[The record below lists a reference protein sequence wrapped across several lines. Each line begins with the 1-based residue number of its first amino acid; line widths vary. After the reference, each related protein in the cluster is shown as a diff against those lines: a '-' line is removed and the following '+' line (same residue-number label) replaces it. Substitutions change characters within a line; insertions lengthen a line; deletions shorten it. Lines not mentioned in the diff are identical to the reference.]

1 MSQELMNNQ
10 EGNNVG
16 SNNNSTVNFGEQIGS
31 NVSESSYGEGSLCL
45 SLKNR
50 YKVINKSQLEKVEFP
65 IIRVGTSNID
75 CGISFIEEI
84 SDMEDDYDESPY
96 ETRTKSERIRDRV
109 LLIKDKY
116 KSAIS
121 KFRNGAMRVRTSLT
135 NKGVFIPR
143 LSKRYKSIRSSINKN
158 IISKFRKSNSNN
170 FSESMNGSNIASR
183 NISRSSSIL
192 RSRTLSRLNFSKT
205 SRMIIIKKKIAQKTN
220 KVNYVLSSKGSYV
233 SKRFMNCVTCIKSK
247 IVYNYY
253 KLRNIIGDKF
263 PKRRS
268 KFVLYFKKGSDNKV
282 HKVINCEQTFSDNII
297 FENALIYDSVEYMSR
312 NVIDDYTNAIDINNN
327 IASNYE
333 EVVVFEND
341 CKDEVNNT
349 SINVKARIEELNS
362 LTKSIESSRTRFRG
376 LYGKEVV
383 SGIVENNQ
391 GSNLNNTRQYR
402 FEENDQDVTPTTIDS
417 FPRLASMDSTTC
429 TTQNDS
435 NGILIDSTA
444 KLPVMIENIN
454 KIFEKVTSIHGQVE
468 KLKLVGNKRFDD
480 RETTSASEENEV
492 VGYSNNNSDENIIFS
507 SLKNFVDNMN
517 SGVDKS
523 NLQYKQTQYYYEL
536 LLTLINQTH
545 KYYENIIREKEK
557 IDNDKIKESIF
568 SLIEKL
574 NEGYFFGGHEKSI
587 DFNGCDNG
595 MIQV

>member
-16 SNNNSTVNFGEQIGS
+16 SNNNSMVNLGERIGS

-96 ETRTKSERIRDRV
+96 ETRTKRERIRDRV

-116 KSAIS
+116 RNAVS

-158 IISKFRKSNSNN
+158 IISKFRKSSSNN

-183 NISRSSSIL
+183 DISRSSSIL

-205 SRMIIIKKKIAQKTN
+205 SRMIIMKKKIAQKTN

-247 IVYNYY
+247 MVYNYY

-282 HKVINCEQTFSDNII
+282 HKVINCEQTFNDNII

-312 NVIDDYTNAIDINNN
+312 NLIDDYTNEIDINNN
-327 IASNYE
+327 IGSNYE
-333 EVVVFEND
+333 EVVFEND

-362 LTKSIESSRTRFRG
+362 LTKSIESSRTRFGG

-383 SGIVENNQ
+383 SGLVENNQ

-435 NGILIDSTA
+435 NGILVDSTA

-454 KIFEKVTSIHGQVE
+454 KMFEKVTSIHGQVE
-468 KLKLVGNKRFDD
+468 KLKLVGNKRLDD
-480 RETTSASEENEV
+480 RETTSA
-492 VGYSNNNSDENIIFS
+492 SDENIIFS

-517 SGVDKS
+517 SVKS

-536 LLTLINQTH
+536 LLTLVNQTH

-557 IDNDKIKESIF
+557 IDNDKIRESIF

-574 NEGYFFGGHEKSI
+574 NEGYLFGGHEKNI

-595 MIQV
+595 IQV